1 MYLRLGLKLQGEY
14 GTPKLLFRADKE
26 TANPIILKSFI
37 RDSGSCKPWIWNGKN
52 RIRDKKHPGS
62 TTLFGAHLPSVLGI
76 RDVYPGS
83 QIRVF
88 SIPDPLDLG
97 SEFFPSRIPTQNFF
111 SNLGN
116 MIRVVHRGSGSR
128 IRNLIFY
135 LSRIQGSNRHRI
147 RIRNT
152 AFPEVQALLNRWQR
166 VCVLYTVVPRKAL
179 AWRGRLSTA

>member
-1 MYLRLGLKLQGEY
+1 MEKIGSGI
-14 GTPKLLFRADKE
+14 GT
-26 TANPIILKSFI
+26 S
-37 RDSGSCKPWIWNGKN
+37 
-52 RIRDKKHPGS
+52 RIHNTVWGN
-62 TTLFGAHLPSVLGI
+62 LPSVLGF

-88 SIPDPLDLG
+88 SIPFPPDLG
-97 SEFFPSRIPTQNFF
+97 SEFFPSRIPTQIFF
-111 SNLGN
+111 SNLEN

-128 IRNLIFY
+128 IRILIFY
-135 LSRIQGSNRHRI
+135 LSGSRIQGSNRHRI

-179 AWRGRLSTA
+179 AWRADLVQHRPVAQTEVGM